1 MLFSL
6 ARNNIV
12 RHMTLSPLPSS
23 ENF

>member
-12 RHMTLSPLPSS
+12 PHMTLSPLPSS